1 MPAPTLPPSPAAF
14 SQIPAQTI
22 HKRFSS
28 RPSLFSVVFNTLRD
42 RILERYRTLELDL
55 LTTRLASPTPS
66 GSYTYPLLTNIAIA
80 HVVNPQ
86 LLDLRS
92 RRELPFYLTQQIPTT
107 LEPSAPPPIDMQVIA
122 QIIDE
127 LPESLY
133 LYFQQALAD
142 YWSAID
148 SHGQSRWQW
157 LGEFLNGQMTATA
170 AGHSGLT
177 DLQRDMLT
185 VTATWPELLERL
197 PRSTP
202 TTYVYFI
209 ETTLSKDGKEEH
221 LLTPDLLL
229 VRDKQVLL
237 YSVAGVIEPFDS
249 IDAFGESWGSRMQRQ
264 FQCDSVTWRRNEP
277 ERNVFERQAGLI
289 LNQQLEDLAAL
300 SFQGQSEEALT
311 LTLDTLTDP
320 ALHFT
325 TVPVPPATQLQTIND
340 QLPEHLAQA
349 TADDRFAYLRHSQ
362 DMAQVVKQKQGRS
375 FNEGIET
382 IHGFSRD
389 ALRKQMQADHAD
401 FDPDDVILDFAVA
414 AGYPGGFGFIE
425 HVQMSL
431 TELAVKNLAGKPK
444 GTLKLAAKGT
454 KALPDWLNE
463 TYLLGSAGL
472 IQRVDIGTHYPQKIK
487 EMLLSDTA
495 EARRRERLFTHE
507 LKVKLPIQALEYA
520 IRQQYGVTI
529 TGYRYVKALM
539 GYTPADRVVDGQE
552 IVLRPLGLCRKA
564 GAPPD
569 IVNNFFVIEPR
580 DSHQG
585 PHLLYRPLYDE
596 ALHQYSTRQ
605 ALLDA
610 LASPGAL
617 QTSVLTWLS
626 DKARAVYDHGGIKEP
641 HIIRFLP
648 GDEFVT
654 REKPAPATLSIDEGA
669 QEWLQSQVNGKLL
682 NHLFGSTARAL
693 VDVADR
699 ESVSNS
705 ESRWAVMMEGAWL
718 LFNTLLLPL
727 ARGALMLAG
736 WLLVLVS
743 SLQED
748 LEGLDSDDPT
758 RRELALIDLLLN
770 TAMVLMHGATPS
782 ERAAKPLPKLEEHDH
797 LLHLKPLRRIAGMPA
812 QPGVAQ
818 VRQATVALPGEP
830 PAGGHTALDF
840 IRSIASPKAGANLLK
855 ALLAVHVPWPSSLP
869 PPEASGRLKGLYRI
883 GDAWHASV
891 GGLLFQVSVV
901 PGFGDVYLVDP
912 QRAHHPGFKLTR
924 NDLGNWRLD
933 RQARLEGGMP
943 RGRITEWKA
952 KRQENLAQLHSE
964 VKRFTQEAVQ
974 QSAITKRL
982 YDAALTAEDQM
993 ETSMRLVREDWERLR
1008 APQLSPELY
1017 FKISERHI
1025 QRQQNMKL
1033 AQARWRDAA
1042 HEYQTKARAFAEEC
1056 IQVSEKVTKLMSL
1069 DRTAAAL
1076 QDMLNKLTEQNFQ
1089 YHVSSFTF
1097 NSTYISNTFSS
1108 KLGENYLELLLR
1120 TDVELPEKNTVGY
1133 DELINNAKLR
1143 WDIFDDQLKSAEQIE
1158 VTLENSGPLRERLE
1172 TYLPGPDDISR
1183 ANVRWFQL
1191 ITLNELIID
1200 RTIETDIPAE
1210 RHFGNGLMDRDAAT
1224 KILSYHKEVSSVSG
1238 YSPSEQIAVLGN
1250 VLHELERMEN
1260 AINSLAEMKSRLLR
1274 EEYRAPLLELLS
1286 EMRSDAEK
1294 QVADLIRAEEKIAP
1308 LPEPKKAKRPK
1319 NANRRV
1325 IKTRDNQHL
1334 IGELR
1339 PSQPDAPGNFVDI
1352 KDPITDQ
1359 PIATYHEHA
1368 SEGVW
1373 VKVVP
1378 AAPVAPVEPPKPKV
1392 TRSLKKITGNARTLI
1407 AQKAGIEHTIRAQ
1420 QKKLE
1425 NPSEREAV
1433 TPLDWDDMLTQHAN
1447 KMDALADE
1455 IQREHS
1461 TASKATEL
1469 INEYRAES
1477 NALKT
1482 LAVEARS
1489 KGYLKQRP
1497 QAFKVAYLW
1506 KNKYVDINLLKRR
1519 VPLKAGDFLD
1529 EYTVRDKRK
1538 IAQGKPYE
1546 ETILWYAHFHYPS
1559 VDTPVQQSTFGHLK
1573 TVEDRPY
1580 TLKELIERA
1589 RANNREVIYLERA
1602 VIKAP
1607 LDNDLFF
1614 KLAQ

>member
-1 MPAPTLPPSPAAF
+1 MPTATLPPSPAAS
-14 SQIPAQTI
+14 SQIPAQAI

-42 RILERYRTLELDL
+42 RIMERYRTLELDL

-66 GSYTYPLLTNIAIA
+66 GSYTYPLLINIAIA

-202 TTYVYFI
+202 ITYVYFI
-209 ETTLSKDGKEEH
+209 ETTLSKDGKEEC

-277 ERNVFERQAGLI
+277 EGNVFERQAGLI

-349 TADDRFAYLRHSQ
+349 TADDRFAYLRHLQ
-362 DMAQVVKQKQGRS
+362 DMALVVKQKQGRS

-414 AGYPGGFGFIE
+414 AGYPGGSGFIE

-444 GTLKLAAKGT
+444 GTLTLSAKGT

-495 EARRRERLFTHE
+495 EARRRERLFTRE

-520 IRQQYGVTI
+520 IRQQYGVTT

-699 ESVSNS
+699 ASVSNS

-736 WLLVLVS
+736 WFLVLVS

-748 LEGLDSDDPT
+748 LEGLDSDEPT

-770 TAMVLMHGATPS
+770 IAMVLMHGTTPS

-818 VRQATVALPGEP
+818 VRQGTVALPGEP
-830 PAGGHTALDF
+830 PARGHTALEF
-840 IRSIASPKAGANLLK
+840 TRSIASPKAGANLLK

-869 PPEASGRLKGLYRI
+869 PPETSGRLKGLYRI

-912 QRAHHPGFKLTR
+912 QRTHHPGFKLTR
-924 NDLGNWRLD
+924 DDLGKWRLD

-943 RGRITEWKA
+943 RGRITEWKT
-952 KRQENLAQLHSE
+952 KRQENLDQLRSELQTFSLDAAQ
-964 VKRFTQEAVQ
+964 KYATTQQ
-974 QSAITKRL
+974 L
-982 YDAALTAEDQM
+982 YDAARTAGAQM
-993 ETSMRLVREDWERLR
+993 KTSMRLVREDLERYKN
-1008 APQLSPELY
+1008 PQLLPEL
-1017 FKISERHI
+1017 IPRIRERHL
-1025 QRQQNMKL
+1025 QRQQDMRL
-1033 AQARWRDAA
+1033 AQRHWAVTVDIYKEKAA
-1042 HEYQTKARAFAEEC
+1042 LFAMEC
-1056 IQVSEKVTKLMSL
+1056 MQISEKASKLIDM
-1069 DRTAAAL
+1069 DRTAVDYKDI
-1076 QDMLNKLTEQNFQ
+1076 QDRMIEYNFQ
-1089 YHVSSFTF
+1089 FNVSAYDFD
-1097 NSTYISNTFSS
+1097 NDYINLTLSS
-1108 KLGENYLELLLR
+1108 PMGESYPEYLLRIDSELLKRDTDSYDDLIESATLR
-1120 TDVELPEKNTVGY
+1120 LECFEGM
-1133 DELINNAKLR
+1133 LI
-1143 WDIFDDQLKSAEQIE
+1143 SAEIIE
-1158 VTLENSGPLRERLE
+1158 YTLEDSGPLRERFE
-1172 TYLPGPDDISR
+1172 SYLPTSYDMSKARVI
-1183 ANVRWFQL
+1183 FYQFL
-1191 ITLNELIID
+1191 TLNELIIN
-1200 RTIETDIPAE
+1200 RAIETDIPAE
-1210 RHFGNGLMDRDAAT
+1210 RHFGSELMDRNAAV
-1224 KILSYHKEVSSVSG
+1224 KILTYHKEVNSVSG
-1238 YSPSEQIAVLGN
+1238 YSPSDQIAMLGN
-1250 VLHELERMEN
+1250 LLHMLERMEN
-1260 AINSLAEMKSRLLR
+1260 AVNSLAEMKSRLLR
-1274 EEYRAPLLELLS
+1274 EQYRAPLLDLFS
-1286 EMRSDAEK
+1286 EMRSNAEK
-1294 QVADLIRAEEKIAP
+1294 QLADLIRAEEAIAP

-1373 VKVVP
+1373 VKVVT
-1378 AAPVAPVEPPKPKV
+1378 AAPVEPPKPKV
-1392 TRSLKKITGNARTLI
+1392 TRSLKKITGDARILI

-1425 NPSEREAV
+1425 NPSESEDV

-1469 INEYRAES
+1469 INDYRAES

-1497 QAFKVAYLW
+1497 QAFKVDYLW
-1506 KNKYVDINLLKRR
+1506 KNKCVDINLSKRR

-1529 EYTVRDKRK
+1529 EYTVRDKSK

-1589 RANNREVIYLERA
+1589 RANDREVIHLERA

-1614 KLAQ
+1614 KLAQL